1 RYRRAKHQ
9 RKKSMIGL
17 GHYLILSSI
26 IFIIDIIGATTSRN
40 VLKILLSLEL
50 LLAASNLSFV
60 AFSKFNGDYA
70 GQLIVFFVILVAAA
84 EVAIGLA
91 IIVLMYHQLN
101 TIQADELKD
110 MKW

>member
-1 RYRRAKHQ
+1 
-9 RKKSMIGL
+9 MIGL
-17 GHYLILSSI
+17 GHYLVISGIL
-26 IFIIDIIGATTSRN
+26 FAIGVVGVTTSRN

-60 AFSKFNGDYA
+60 AFSRFNGDYT

-91 IIVLMYHQLN
+91 IIVLMYRRFS

-110 MKW
+110 LRW

>member
-1 RYRRAKHQ
+1 
-9 RKKSMIGL
+9 MIGL
-17 GHYLILSSI
+17 GAYLILSGIVFSI
-26 IFIIDIIGATTSRN
+26 GVVGVITSRN

-60 AFSKFNGDYA
+60 AFSKFNGDYT
-70 GQLIVFFVILVAAA
+70 GQVIVFFVILVAAA

-91 IIVLMYHQLN
+91 IVVLMYRNLS

-110 MKW
+110 LKW

>member
-1 RYRRAKHQ
+1 MITLGSYLAL
-9 RKKSMIGL
+9 SGIIFSIGL
-17 GHYLILSSI
+17 VGVTI
-26 IFIIDIIGATTSRN
+26 SRN
-40 VLKILLSLEL
+40 VIKVLLSLEL

-60 AFSKFNGDYA
+60 AFSKFNGDYS

-91 IIVLMYHQLN
+91 IIVLMYRHLS
-101 TIQADELKD
+101 TIQADELRT

>member
-1 RYRRAKHQ
+1 
-9 RKKSMIGL
+9 MINL
-17 GHYLILSSI
+17 EHYLFLSGLVFSVG
-26 IFIIDIIGATTSRN
+26 IIGVTTSRN

-91 IIVLMYHQLN
+91 IIVLMYRHFA

>member
-1 RYRRAKHQ
+1 
-9 RKKSMIGL
+9 MIGL
-17 GHYLILSSI
+17 GNYLLLSGILFSV
-26 IFIIDIIGATTSRN
+26 GVVGVTTSRN

-60 AFSKFNGDYA
+60 AFSRFNGDYS
-70 GQLIVFFVILVAAA
+70 GQLIVFFIILVAAA

-91 IIVLMYHQLN
+91 ILVLIYRHFS

-110 MKW
+110 LKW

>member
-1 RYRRAKHQ
+1 
-9 RKKSMIGL
+9 MIGL
-17 GHYLILSSI
+17 GHYLLLSGI
-26 IFIIDIIGATTSRN
+26 IFSIGVIGVTTNRN
-40 VLKILLSLEL
+40 VLKVLLSLEL

-91 IIVLMYHQLN
+91 IIVLMYRRLN
-101 TIQADELKD
+101 TIQADELKEL
-110 MKW
+110 KW

>member
-1 RYRRAKHQ
+1 
-9 RKKSMIGL
+9 MIGMEP
-17 GHYLILSSI
+17 YLILSGI
-26 IFIIDIIGATTSRN
+26 LFAIGIVGVTTSRN

-60 AFSKFNGDYA
+60 TFSRFNGDYT

-91 IIVLMYHQLN
+91 ILVLIYRHFS

-110 MKW
+110 LKW

>member
-1 RYRRAKHQ
+1 MITLGSYLAL
-9 RKKSMIGL
+9 SGVIFSIGL
-17 GHYLILSSI
+17 VGVM
-26 IFIIDIIGATTSRN
+26 TSRN
-40 VLKILLSLEL
+40 VLKVLLSLEL

-60 AFSKFNGDYA
+60 SFSKFNGDYA

-91 IIVLMYHQLN
+91 IVVLMYRRLS
-101 TIQADELKD
+101 TIQADELRT

>member
-1 RYRRAKHQ
+1 MLGNYLAL
-9 RKKSMIGL
+9 SGIIFSIGL
-17 GHYLILSSI
+17 VGVM
-26 IFIIDIIGATTSRN
+26 TSRS
-40 VLKILLSLEL
+40 VLKVLLSLEL

-91 IIVLMYHQLN
+91 IIVMMYRRLS
-101 TIQADELKD
+101 TIQADDLKE

>member
-1 RYRRAKHQ
+1 
-9 RKKSMIGL
+9 MIGL
-17 GHYLILSSI
+17 GHYLILSGLIFSI
-26 IFIIDIIGATTSRN
+26 GIVGVTTSRN
-40 VLKILLSLEL
+40 ILKVLLSLEL

-60 AFSKFNGDYA
+60 AFSRFNGDYT

-91 IIVLMYHQLN
+91 IIVLIYRHFS

-110 MKW
+110 LKW

>member
-1 RYRRAKHQ
+1 MITIGNYLAL
-9 RKKSMIGL
+9 SGIIFAIGL
-17 GHYLILSSI
+17 VGV
-26 IFIIDIIGATTSRN
+26 TTSRN
-40 VLKILLSLEL
+40 VLKVLLSLEL

-91 IIVLMYHQLN
+91 IIVVMYRRLS
-101 TIQADELKD
+101 TIQADDLRT

>member
-1 RYRRAKHQ
+1 
-9 RKKSMIGL
+9 MILL
-17 GHYLILSSI
+17 GHYLVLSGI
-26 IFIIDIIGATTSRN
+26 IFSVGLIGVTTSRN
-40 VLKILLSLEL
+40 VLKVLLSLEL

-91 IIVLMYHQLN
+91 IIVLMYRRLS
-101 TIQADELKD
+101 TIQADELKEL
-110 MKW
+110 KW

>member
-1 RYRRAKHQ
+1 MITLGSYLFL
-9 RKKSMIGL
+9 SGIIFSIGL
-17 GHYLILSSI
+17 FGVI
-26 IFIIDIIGATTSRN
+26 TSRN
-40 VLKILLSLEL
+40 VIKVLLSLEL

-91 IIVLMYHQLN
+91 IVVLMYHRLS
-101 TIQADELKD
+101 TIQADDLKE

>member
-1 RYRRAKHQ
+1 
-9 RKKSMIGL
+9 MIGI
-17 GHYLILSSI
+17 GHYLILGGILFSI
-26 IFIIDIIGATTSRN
+26 GVAGVITSRS

-91 IIVLMYHQLN
+91 IIVLMYRQLS
-101 TIQADELKD
+101 TIQADELRA

>member
-1 RYRRAKHQ
+1 MITLGNYIAL
-9 RKKSMIGL
+9 SGIIFAIGL
-17 GHYLILSSI
+17 VGVM
-26 IFIIDIIGATTSRN
+26 TSRN

-50 LLAASNLSFV
+50 LLAASNVSFV

-91 IIVLMYHQLN
+91 IIVVMYRRLS
-101 TIQADELKD
+101 TIQADELRA